1 MGGVYEGGGIATAAR
16 RTLWPLLEQL
26 PPPPPPHTLSKSLAL
41 FFFFFLFLSFF
52 CRLEATKTNPIYSN
66 SSGEDIRSNVAFL
79 CNFARISQMFRL
91 IDLVSQF
98 THMAGKPTRA
108 RAWRAAS
115 AAGAWRDAGHALPR
129 CQSACGA
136 RGRQWPACG

>member
-1 MGGVYEGGGIATAAR
+1 MAA
-16 RTLWPLLEQL
+16 PLAAAPS
-26 PPPPPPHTLSKSLAL
+26 PPTHTYCTLSKSLAL
-41 FFFFFLFLSFF
+41 FFFFLSFF
-52 CRLEATKTNPIYSN
+52 FWRLEATKTNPIYSN
-66 SSGEDIRSNVAFL
+66 SSGEDIRSNVAFR

-115 AAGAWRDAGHALPR
+115 AAGAWPGAGHALPR
-129 CQSACGA
+129 RQSACGA